1 MIQPTIQRQTTTA
14 FSFNSVF
21 YLNLADKIVGTPTFG
36 STTIGPNTFY
46 YLTFPFFLI
55 KLESQFTG
63 KTKIFTKSTVSFAN
77 LGTNVNTYDRS
88 IQLAYSYSVNPDST
102 EDLSRAE
109 ILVGTDEFPL
119 GFYNM
124 TIYQIDTQGE
134 LDPANATATLYSG
147 LLNMTASDAT
157 TGTGNFES
165 VQYTEYTNNDS
176 ENESVYLTN

>member
-1 MIQPTIQRQTTTA
+1 MIQTTIQRQTVTG
-14 FSFNSVF
+14 FNLGVTF
-21 YLNLADKIVGTPTFG
+21 YLNLADKIVGTPIFG
-36 STTIGPNTFY
+36 TTTIGPNTFY
-46 YLTFPFFLI
+46 FLTFPFFLI

-63 KTKIFTKSTVSFAN
+63 KTKIFTRSTVAYAN

-88 IQLAYSYSVNPDST
+88 IQMSYSYSMNPDST
-102 EDLSRAE
+102 EDLSKAE

-119 GFYNM
+119 GLYNL
-124 TIYQIDTQGE
+124 TIYQIDSSGE

-157 TGTGNFES
+157 TGTGNFEA

>member
-1 MIQPTIQRQTTTA
+1 MIQSIVNRQTTTT
-14 FSFNSVF
+14 FTNTVVF

-36 STTIGPNTFY
+36 STTIGPNTY
-46 YLTFPFFLI
+46 YFLTSPFFLI

-63 KTKIFTKSTVSFAN
+63 KTKIFTRPDYAS

-88 IQLAYSYSVNPDST
+88 IQMAYKYSMNPNST
-102 EDLSRAE
+102 EDLTESE

-119 GFYNM
+119 GLYNL
-124 TIYQIDTQGE
+124 TIYQIDSSGE

-147 LLNMTASDAT
+147 LLNMKASAAT
-157 TGTGNFES
+157 TGTDNFEA